1 MKCCSILLNKAQKQ
15 NPKGSSNLLNVDKC
29 VSITTVKTMIITITP
44 KSLLM
49 APFPTPPFLPS
60 LYPTPVHSP
69 QANNDLVSSYYRLI

>member
-49 APFPTPPFLPS
+49 PLSQPLHSYPLCTPLLSTVPRQIMTWFL
-60 LYPTPVHSP
+60 
-69 QANNDLVSSYYRLI
+69 LITD